1 MRVTNQITFT
11 AKDDAEAL
19 RLAAERLGRD
29 AVILSTQIIKEG
41 GVLGMFKRSVLKVT
55 AGILEDDTP
64 KPAPKNNIQGTASSI
79 SSMDEQTRRENL
91 IAFQKLMEFKER
103 TSIPNSN
110 QHAQE
115 LGNEGYRA
123 EIYNPDT
130 ITGENIKISQ
140 EGLRNAYGLKSSPQQ
155 QFSQAQNS
163 SSYNQ
168 NSATALNSQ
177 ARNSSGY
184 NQDFA
189 RDNQDLM
196 TGQNSQARN
205 SASYNQDLSSGQN
218 TQARN
223 SASYIQDLS
232 SGQNA
237 QARNSAS
244 YNQDLSSGQNA
255 QARNSASYIQDLSSG
270 QNISGQENSDAKILR
285 EQVSALADRLDLLIE
300 RISVIEKREPVRD
313 NMNVSEW
320 NYHQNSKT
328 DPDGIEARLRASEI
342 DEKYIRK
349 ILADYAIAV
358 RKEKGKKI
366 QFKKWLGAQIP
377 CSADGGNDPM
387 GGRKVMLIGPTG
399 VGKTTTIAKLAAIKA
414 LWEHKKVL
422 LLTSDTYRIA
432 AVEQLKTYAKILGV
446 PIEIIFD
453 IKSIPEAANKHENA
467 DIILLDTAGRS
478 QRDIKNMKMFEEIY
492 NSYEPDAV
500 HLVLSANMKYGDMVD
515 VVEHIP
521 NIPVTHLLFTKLDET
536 VSYGGIFNIQQVTGC
551 PVSYLTVGQNVP
563 KDIETASGEK
573 LASYLLSRSE

>member
-64 KPAPKNNIQGTASSI
+64 KPAPKTKQQNLTGTASSI
-79 SSMDEQTRRENL
+79 SSMDDETRRENL

-103 TSIPNSN
+103 ASNSASNPASNSAKIIP
-110 QHAQE
+110 APVQE
-115 LGNEGYRA
+115 LGNEGYRT
-123 EIYNPDT
+123 ESYNPDVFAR
-130 ITGENIKISQ
+130 ENVKISQ
-140 EGLRNAYGLKSSPQQ
+140 EGLRNAYGLKSPAQQ
-155 QFSQAQNS
+155 QI
-163 SSYNQ
+163 
-168 NSATALNSQ
+168 SQ
-177 ARNSSGY
+177 ARNSTGY

-189 RDNQDLM
+189 
-196 TGQNSQARN
+196 TS
-205 SASYNQDLSSGQN
+205 
-218 TQARN
+218 
-223 SASYIQDLS
+223 
-232 SGQNA
+232 QNA

-244 YNQDLSSGQNA
+244 YNQDLA
-255 QARNSASYIQDLSSG
+255 TR

-285 EQVSALADRLDLLIE
+285 EQVGALADRLDLLIE
-300 RISVIEKREPVRD
+300 RISLIEKNAPVRN
-313 NMNVSEW
+313 NMNISEQ
-320 NYHQNSKT
+320 NYSQNSKI
-328 DPDGIEARLRASEI
+328 DPDGIEARLRASEV

-349 ILADYAIAV
+349 ILADYSIAV
-358 RKEKGKKI
+358 RKERGKKL
-366 QFKKWLGAQIP
+366 QFKKWLAGQIP
-377 CSADGGNDPM
+377 CSGDGGNDPV
-387 GGRKVMLIGPTG
+387 GGRKVMLLGPTG

-453 IKSIPEAANKHENA
+453 IKTISETAARHDDA

-500 HLVLSANMKYGDMVD
+500 HLVLSANMKYGDMLD

-521 NIPVTHLLFTKLDET
+521 NIAVTHLLFTKLDET
-536 VSYGGIFNIQQVTGC
+536 VSYGGIFNIQQVMGC
-551 PVSYLTVGQNVP
+551 PVSFLTAGQNVP
-563 KDIETASGEK
+563 KDIETAEGMRI
-573 LASYLLSRSE
+573 ADFLLKREDERRR